1 VSGGEIA
8 RDDCDIFGVRSGISS
23 GLASG
28 SVGGKGSLGRVRNSI
43 LIRLR
48 EFVGCITN
56 GVQLQVGNQRS
67 AAVLCVTSST
77 TGSGGVS
84 TIVTGHLLVFGARSV
99 KEGTGAGF
107 SSSVIDGAGESDEVF
122 GRLVVRVVRRRVVPV
137 YGQSSQRQ
145 QLRST
150 EQVGPL
156 LFLTGY

>member
-1 VSGGEIA
+1 
-8 RDDCDIFGVRSGISS
+8 
-23 GLASG
+23 
-28 SVGGKGSLGRVRNSI
+28 
-43 LIRLR
+43 
-48 EFVGCITN
+48 
-56 GVQLQVGNQRS
+56 
-67 AAVLCVTSST
+67 VLCVTSST

-137 YGQSSQRQ
+137 YGQSSQRK

-150 EQVGPL
+150 EQVDPL